1 MKTTAISKEFTEAC
15 QQVASKLNED
25 TLKLICQQIEQ
36 NYTDDLIEVTKIL
49 STHPTIDKEFIS
61 SLDSKEFYDKID
73 EANMVFLAEIRSRG
87 LKIN

>member
-1 MKTTAISKEFTEAC
+1 MKTTVISKEFTEAC

-36 NYTDDLIEVTKIL
+36 NYTDDLIEVTKVL
-49 STHPTIDKEFIS
+49 STHPIIDKEFVS